1 MMMIACL
8 QTQIVDF
15 LTRKSW
21 LSHPPTAKAVARSSV
36 FRFSSPK
43 GWPCLYID
51 TRYPDLLAAQE
62 ALEASADYIAKMSAT
77 IVGQVI
83 VDAVSVVEGVPLMHK
98 ASMIDP
104 LLEADEGDSDEE
116 DDDDG
121 EAEDLDDLND
131 EDQAAAAAEAA
142 GLRKRM
148 EDTMHMELVHAI
160 PLVERLSV
168 LDLCCDEGAVSA
180 ALVREHMD
188 IQLHVLDQSAERVA
202 ITVDHIRQASME
214 KHGLPAPRFGLQ
226 VHVHTI
232 VVPDDSGPFIPMPGS
247 PYDVIMGSYVQ
258 SLVCGSS
265 GAEEDLARR
274 YVNLY
279 RVLFAS
285 LQPGGRLV
293 LGDHVGGISIFKQ
306 LMYMDRAGFLDVDFT
321 WRHRG
326 LCVCTGRKEGVMVPS
341 SMPECFSGPPQI
353 VSALSQSSTL
363 ARSAMPALRAS
374 GDPPPVPSP
383 TASKST
389 SAVSRSRPSTSASA
403 SASAVSAS
411 RAQTAAGGASA
422 AGQSARLGSSRS
434 VGSARSSV
442 SAGSSPQKASAR
454 PSGSAS
460 SRSDLPP
467 SQSPVIKTETQ
478 FFGNGK

>member
-1 MMMIACL
+1 
-8 QTQIVDF
+8 
-15 LTRKSW
+15 
-21 LSHPPTAKAVARSSV
+21 
-36 FRFSSPK
+36 
-43 GWPCLYID
+43 LYVD

-62 ALEASADYIAKMSAT
+62 ALEASAEYIAKMSAT

-83 VDAVSVVEGVPLMHK
+83 VDAVSVVEGVPLLPRV
-98 ASMIDP
+98 SMIDP
-104 LLEADEGDSDEE
+104 LLETDEQGDSDEDE
-116 DDDDG
+116 DDDG
-121 EAEDLDDLND
+121 EAEDLDELNE
-131 EDQAAAAAEAA
+131 EDRAAAAAEAA
-142 GLRKRM
+142 GLLKRM
-148 EDTMHMELVHAI
+148 EETMHTEVVQVI

-202 ITVDHIRQASME
+202 MTVDHIRQAMMD

-232 VVPDDSGPFIPMPGS
+232 VAPDDGGPIIPMPGS
-247 PYDVIMGSYVQ
+247 PYDVVMGTYVL
-258 SLVCGSS
+258 SLVCGSA

-274 YVNLY
+274 YTDLY
-279 RVLFAS
+279 RVLLAS
-285 LQPGGRLV
+285 LKPGGRLV
-293 LGDHVGGISIFKQ
+293 LGDHVGGISTFKQ

-341 SMPECFSGPPQI
+341 SMPECFSSPPQI
-353 VSALSQSSTL
+353 LSTMSQSSAL
-363 ARSAMPALRAS
+363 APAAMPALRAS
-374 GDPPPVPSP
+374 SDPHPVPSP
-383 TASKST
+383 IASKSS

-403 SASAVSAS
+403 SASAVTST
-411 RAQTAAGGASA
+411 RAQIAPGGASA
-422 AGQSARLGSSRS
+422 AGQSARLNSSRS

-442 SAGSSPQKASAR
+442 SAGNSPQKASAR

-460 SRSDLPP
+460 SRSGLPP